1 MTHQYATQDRAA
13 RSSRR
18 APGARLHATERT
30 GLSRSMKTGALC
42 ALVGLA
48 SPVLVAPI
56 GASAAPAG
64 IGPFAPGS
72 VVVSQGGTI
81 AGKGGSGKGTT
92 VEANG
97 GVNVYPPGSNGDVA
111 PEASFTKDMYGP
123 FTVVFD
129 PSGDLWADNVNTS
142 TLVEITRAQLAM
154 PNPVPAVT
162 ISSASG
168 LTNFYDMA
176 FDAQGDLWADS
187 NKSGRVY
194 EYAKSQLASSGSPT
208 PHATISELPSTPA
221 GIGLDPSG
229 DLWVTTQV
237 SKTCPHGCL
246 VEFSKAELAMASPK
260 PTVTISSTG
269 GTDPVFT
276 ASGNLWM
283 VTGGGPKDDCFG
295 SPCTNELV
303 EFTKAQLATSGSPTP
318 AVTISST
325 KPGAAGSLWG
335 PYGLAFTSSGDVWVS
350 NFNKPTAVE
359 FARGQ
364 LATSGSPTPVRTIVG
379 PKTGMN
385 WPSYVVTVP

>member
-1 MTHQYATQDRAA
+1 
-13 RSSRR
+13 
-18 APGARLHATERT
+18 
-30 GLSRSMKTGALC
+30 
-42 ALVGLA
+42 
-48 SPVLVAPI
+48 
-56 GASAAPAG
+56 
-64 IGPFAPGS
+64 
-72 VVVSQGGTI
+72 
-81 AGKGGSGKGTT
+81 
-92 VEANG
+92 
-97 GVNVYPPGSNGDVA
+97 
-111 PEASFTKDMYGP
+111 
-123 FTVVFD
+123 
-129 PSGDLWADNVNTS
+129 
-142 TLVEITRAQLAM
+142 
-154 PNPVPAVT
+154 
-162 ISSASG
+162 
-168 LTNFYDMA
+168 
-176 FDAQGDLWADS
+176 
-187 NKSGRVY
+187 
-194 EYAKSQLASSGSPT
+194 
-208 PHATISELPSTPA
+208 
-221 GIGLDPSG
+221 
-229 DLWVTTQV
+229 V

>member
-1 MTHQYATQDRAA
+1 VLNK
-13 RSSRR
+13 S
-18 APGARLHATERT
+18 T
-30 GLSRSMKTGALC
+30 GTVALC
-42 ALVGLA
+42 ALFGLA
-48 SPVLVAPI
+48 SPVLVAPS
-56 GASAAPAG
+56 GASAAPVG

-72 VVVSQGGTI
+72 IVVSQGGTI
-81 AGKGGSGKGTT
+81 AGWGKSGKGTT

-97 GVNVYPPGSNGDVA
+97 EVNVYPPGSNGDVA

-123 FTVVFD
+123 FTVIFD

-142 TLVEITRAQLAM
+142 TLVEITRAQLAT
-154 PNPVPAVT
+154 PNPAPAVT
-162 ISSASG
+162 ISSA
-168 LTNFYDMA
+168 NFYDMA
-176 FDAQGDLWADS
+176 FDSQGDLWAAS
-187 NKSGRVY
+187 NKSGGVY
-194 EYAKSQLASSGSPT
+194 EYVKSQLTSSGSPA
-208 PHATISELPSTPA
+208 PHASFSGLPSLA
-221 GIGLDPSG
+221 GGIGLDPSG

-276 ASGNLWM
+276 PSGNLWM

-295 SPCTNELV
+295 TPCTNELV

-325 KPGAAGSLWG
+325 KVGAAGSLWG

-359 FARGQ
+359 FGRGQ
-364 LATSGSPTPVRTIVG
+364 LAKSGSPTPVRTIVG

>member
-1 MTHQYATQDRAA
+1 MTHRYATQDGAA
-13 RSSRR
+13 RSTRR
-18 APGARLHATERT
+18 APGTRLHTTGRT
-30 GLSRSMKTGALC
+30 GLSRSMKTGALY

-48 SPVLVAPI
+48 SPVLVSPT

-97 GVNVYPPGSNGDVA
+97 EVNIYPPGSNGDVA

-129 PSGDLWADNVNTS
+129 PSGDLWVDNVNTG

-154 PNPVPAVT
+154 PNPAPAVT
-162 ISSASG
+162 ISSA
-168 LTNFYDMA
+168 NFYDMA
-176 FDAQGDLWADS
+176 FDSQGDLWAAS
-187 NKSGRVY
+187 NKSGGVY
-194 EYAKSQLASSGSPT
+194 EYVKSQLTSSGSPR
-208 PHATISELPSTPA
+208 PHTSFSGLPSLSG
-221 GIGLDPSG
+221 GIGVDPSG

-260 PTVTISSTG
+260 PTVTITSTG
-269 GTDPVFT
+269 GTDPVFA

-325 KPGAAGSLWG
+325 RVGAAGSL
-335 PYGLAFTSSGDVWVS
+335 SG
-350 NFNKPTAVE
+350 A
-359 FARGQ
+359 
-364 LATSGSPTPVRTIVG
+364 
-379 PKTGMN
+379 
-385 WPSYVVTVP
+385 